1 MNDHEF
7 LTVPEAAELLRI
19 SRNLTYELVAE
30 KVLPSIR
37 LGRRV
42 VVPRVPARPVDQAGG
57 RDSRV
62 GVTGAPE

>member
-42 VVPRVPARPVDQAGG
+42 VVPRVLLDRWIRREGE
-57 RDSRV
+57 
-62 GVTGAPE
+62 THE

>member
-7 LTVPEAAELLRI
+7 LTVPEAAALLRI
-19 SRNLTYELVAE
+19 SRTLTSELVAE

-42 VVPRVPARPVDQAGG
+42 VVPRVLLDRWIRREGE
-57 RDSRV
+57 
-62 GVTGAPE
+62 THE